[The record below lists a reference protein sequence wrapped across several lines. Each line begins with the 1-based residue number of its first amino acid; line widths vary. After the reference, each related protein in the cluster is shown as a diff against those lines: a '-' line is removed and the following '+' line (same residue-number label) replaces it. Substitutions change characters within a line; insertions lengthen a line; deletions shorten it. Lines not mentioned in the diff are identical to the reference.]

1 LIKNRFSEAV
11 FVVYL
16 YLTFIFIPQKTMQ
29 PRVTIIGLGVEDL
42 KASTAFYQEK
52 FSWQLT
58 SASNDNI
65 SFFQLNGVLLS
76 LYPREKLAED
86 ATVPHK
92 GSGFKGF
99 TLAYNTRTKEEVDEI
114 FADLGSKGVKI
125 VKQPEAVFW
134 GGYSGYVADLDE
146 NLWEIA
152 YNPFLELDAEGNAV

>member
-1 LIKNRFSEAV
+1 
-11 FVVYL
+11 
-16 YLTFIFIPQKTMQ
+16 MQ

-52 FSWQLT
+52 FGWQLT
-58 SASNDNI
+58 DASNEHI

-86 ATVPHK
+86 AKVPHE

-114 FADLGSKGVKI
+114 FETLGSKGVNI
-125 VKQPEAVFW
+125 VKPPEQVFW
-134 GGYSGYVADLDE
+134 GGYSGYVADVDE

-152 YNPFLELDAEGNAV
+152 YNPYLELDEAGNAL